1 VGVSLRLEQTL
12 SFGKIYSLR
21 QIARVLVDPAI
32 IVLSLFICA
41 IVIEGKL
48 NPEYVL
54 LAIVVFAVA
63 FPGKWNIGQS
73 VGAGLREVLSQWFL
87 IVLLLLALGHFAR
100 YLSVFSSEVMLY
112 WFIAWPVS
120 ILVGRWFLE
129 QYLSSDSYISKINK
143 SAVIVGN
150 SKLGRQ
156 LATSINQNASFG
168 IRVKGFFDDNEDH
181 LISSNIIG
189 YIEAL
194 PEYVKRH
201 SIDIIYIALPPSGNS
216 RVLSLLDRLKDTTAS
231 IYYVPD
237 FFITD
242 LIQARVDE
250 VDGIP
255 VVAMCETP
263 FTGINGMI
271 KRMSDLLL
279 GTSILLFLS
288 PLMLLVAIGVK
299 MTSPGPVIFRQRR
312 YGLDGREIVVYK
324 FRSMTVMEDGLDIPQ
339 AQFNDKR
346 VTRFGKFI
354 RRTSLDELPQFF
366 NVIQG
371 QMSIVGPRPHAIT
384 HNEMYRKLI
393 KGYMVR
399 HKVKPGITGWAQVN
413 GHRGETSSL
422 DAMQKRI
429 DFDLEYLKNWSV
441 QMDFVIIFKTI
452 SCVFKDS
459 KAY

>member
-1 VGVSLRLEQTL
+1 MGVSLRLEQTL

-41 IVIEGKL
+41 ILIEGKL

-112 WFIAWPVS
+112 WFITWPIS

-143 SAVIVGN
+143 FAVIVGN

-194 PEYVKRH
+194 PDYVKQH

-441 QMDFVIIFKTI
+441 QMDFMIIFKTI